1 MHSLH
6 WIFHRVVWLAAMLL
20 ILPIA
25 TRGDDQSGTIAN
37 EVPKLI
43 RQLDANTRTERLT
56 AEQRLV
62 ELGPQILPLLP
73 PPELLPSASVRDSV
87 ARLRI
92 TLEQRL
98 ARESVQPA
106 RITLSVTASIAEQ
119 VQSLA
124 QLSGNRLILDGLSD
138 ADRARRVEVD
148 EHDASFWPMLD
159 DLCSR
164 TGLRY
169 QLDDQTNAVRIRT
182 KTKSQTDPPA
192 STETGVAYAGAFR
205 VSALAPQRRDV
216 AGSADRQLLR
226 VPLRVLAEPRLRP
239 LFLQFATLA
248 ITAHAADGL
257 ALAPFSPEAKYELPL
272 AEKGRRAAAVDVDF
286 LLSKDAALQRID
298 LRGKLTVTTAA
309 GSELISF
316 PNLRQ
321 AAAKK
326 NAFIARRRG
335 GVTVTLERA
344 NITVN
349 KQNQT
354 EITTRITVAYDS
366 GGPAFESHRSW
377 LLHNEVFLTHDGG
390 ERIAI
395 SDYET
400 ALQEDGLVSIQYRF
414 IDDQLRNSET
424 APDYTFTYVAPTLL
438 IDVPIEFDLKNISI
452 SPP

>member
-1 MHSLH
+1 
-6 WIFHRVVWLAAMLL
+6 
-20 ILPIA
+20 
-25 TRGDDQSGTIAN
+25 
-37 EVPKLI
+37 
-43 RQLDANTRTERLT
+43 
-56 AEQRLV
+56 
-62 ELGPQILPLLP
+62 LPLLP

-226 VPLRVLAEPRLRP
+226 VPLRVLAEPRLR
-239 LFLQFATLA
+239 
-248 ITAHAADGL
+248 
-257 ALAPFSPEAKYELPL
+257 
-272 AEKGRRAAAVDVDF
+272 
-286 LLSKDAALQRID
+286 
-298 LRGKLTVTTAA
+298 
-309 GSELISF
+309 
-316 PNLRQ
+316 
-321 AAAKK
+321 
-326 NAFIARRRG
+326 
-335 GVTVTLERA
+335 
-344 NITVN
+344 
-349 KQNQT
+349 
-354 EITTRITVAYDS
+354 
-366 GGPAFESHRSW
+366 
-377 LLHNEVFLTHDGG
+377 
-390 ERIAI
+390 
-395 SDYET
+395 
-400 ALQEDGLVSIQYRF
+400 
-414 IDDQLRNSET
+414 
-424 APDYTFTYVAPTLL
+424 
-438 IDVPIEFDLKNISI
+438 
-452 SPP
+452 